1 MLKFLIPVDGS
12 EPSEQAVKELLRYLS
27 WIEPEVEIHLLNVQP
42 AVPYGR
48 RVSSMVG
55 HSRLKAYQQ
64 EDGLAALK
72 PARTLLD
79 KAGVPYKYSI
89 GAGDAADA
97 IIRYANEQRCD
108 QILMATQGMGSLA
121 GLVMGS
127 VATKV
132 VHLSPVPVLLM
143 RKQGAVSRSKAKT
156 SG

>member
-42 AVPYGR
+42 SVPYGR
-48 RVSSMVG
+48 RVSAVVG

-79 KAGVPYKYSI
+79 KAGVRYKFSV
-89 GAGDAADA
+89 GTGDAAEA
-97 IIRYANEQRCD
+97 IIRYANEQSCD

-132 VHLSPVPVLLM
+132 VHLSPVPVLLT
-143 RKQGAVSRSKAKT
+143 RKRGAASRSKART
-156 SG
+156 SS